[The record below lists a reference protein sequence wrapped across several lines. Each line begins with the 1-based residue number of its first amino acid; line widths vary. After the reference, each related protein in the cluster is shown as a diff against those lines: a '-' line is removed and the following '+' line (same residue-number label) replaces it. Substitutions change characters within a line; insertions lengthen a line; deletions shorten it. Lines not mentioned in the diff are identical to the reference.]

1 MAFYKAVSQA
11 GELGNGRIK
20 SPGKGQAYSSLSAVR
35 RAIEHYKGPEE
46 LAVVPAVALAINDTG
61 VAKEHGGARK
71 KSGTQMPSGQKAV
84 TVTTTMDPIDKAN
97 LIEFGGGKLAIG
109 LRRAAELVRMSKKI
123 LGK

>member
-20 SPGKGQAYSSLSAVR
+20 SPGNGQAYSSLSAVR

-46 LAVVPAVALAINDTG
+46 LAVEPAVSLAITDTG

-84 TVTTTMDPIDKAN
+84 TVTTTMDPIDKAT

-109 LRRAAELVRMSKKI
+109 LRRAAELVRMRKK
-123 LGK
+123 

>member
-35 RAIEHYKGPEE
+35 RAIEHYKGPEVFTAE
-46 LAVVPAVALAINDTG
+46 PVDAAIIADTG
-61 VAKEHGGARK
+61 VTKDHGGARK
-71 KSGTQMPSGQKAV
+71 KSGVQMPSGQKAV
-84 TVTTTMDPIDKAN
+84 TVTTTMDPIDKAT

-123 LGK
+123 NGK